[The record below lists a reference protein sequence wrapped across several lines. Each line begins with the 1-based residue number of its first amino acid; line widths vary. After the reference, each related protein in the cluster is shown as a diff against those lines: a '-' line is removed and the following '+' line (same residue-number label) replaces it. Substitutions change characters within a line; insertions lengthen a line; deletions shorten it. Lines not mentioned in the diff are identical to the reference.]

1 MPEPRALLRSLLAV
15 FVVAGLWAVGGSG
28 CASTINFSD
37 PKGPGLIVHY
47 APARSDSAVA
57 PRVLRVVTFNVKF
70 AEEIDAA
77 IALLRGNSRL
87 RNADLIALQEMDD
100 RGVDRIAR
108 ALSLNA
114 VYYAAFLHPTNQKN
128 FGPALLTPWPVERG
142 WKVIL
147 PHEGY
152 NRGQRR
158 TATGADVRVGERL
171 VRGYSVHLET
181 LFGMSASE
189 RRDQAGAVIE
199 DAAGWNG
206 PLVIAGDMNDASIP
220 EYFEA
225 HGFRWAT
232 REAGASMLFLA
243 LDHVFL
249 RGLTAFSA
257 AIRSGVEDP
266 IGASDHKPVWV
277 EAPLASRPQST
288 LAGSSVGYFAP

>member
-1 MPEPRALLRSLLAV
+1 MNCFVPMPESGALRSLLVV

-28 CASTINFSD
+28 CASTINFTD
-37 PKGPGLIVHY
+37 PKGPGLIVRY
-47 APARSDSAVA
+47 APARSDTAVA
-57 PRVLRVVTFNVKF
+57 RRVLRVVTFNVKL

-77 IALLRGNSRL
+77 IALLRENSRL
-87 RNADLIALQEMDD
+87 RDADLIALQEMDD

-114 VYYAAFLHPTNQKN
+114 VYYPAAIHPTNRKN

-142 WKVIL
+142 WKVLL

-152 NRGQRR
+152 GRGQRR

-171 VRGYSVHLET
+171 VRTYSVHLET
-181 LFGMSASE
+181 LFRLSEGE
-189 RRDQAGAVIE
+189 RREQVGAVIK

-206 PLVIAGDMNDASIP
+206 PLVVAGDMNDARIP

-225 HGFRWAT
+225 HGFHWAS
-232 REAGASMLFLA
+232 REAGASKWFLA

-249 RGLTAFSA
+249 RGLTPFSA

-266 IGASDHKPVWV
+266 GEASDHKPVWV
-277 EAPLASRPQST
+277 EAPLA
-288 LAGSSVGYFAP
+288 